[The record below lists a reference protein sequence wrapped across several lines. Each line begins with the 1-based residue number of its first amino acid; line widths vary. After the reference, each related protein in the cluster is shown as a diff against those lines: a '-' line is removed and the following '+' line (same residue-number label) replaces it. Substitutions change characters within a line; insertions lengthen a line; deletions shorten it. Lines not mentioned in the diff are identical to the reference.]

1 MLGSR
6 IEELLASE
14 IEANGGFSFIADETR
29 QRQLLLEDEEEDF
42 MDEGILLYKCIPWT
56 EYYSYALSKREES
69 LINVVLFWVMHMSRY
84 LLV

>member
-14 IEANGGFSFIADETR
+14 IEANGASNGTGGGGACTGGAFSIIADETR

-56 EYYSYALSKREES
+56 EY
-69 LINVVLFWVMHMSRY
+69 
-84 LLV
+84 